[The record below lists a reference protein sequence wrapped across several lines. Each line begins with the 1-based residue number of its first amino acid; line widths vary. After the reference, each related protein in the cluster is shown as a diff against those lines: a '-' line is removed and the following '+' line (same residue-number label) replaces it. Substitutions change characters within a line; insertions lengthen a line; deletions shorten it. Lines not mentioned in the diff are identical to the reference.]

1 VDAGPPDAGPQA
13 GTLSVVTYN
22 VAGLPQGISASK
34 PAVNTKLISPKL
46 NAFDIV
52 AVQED
57 FAFHADLISM
67 STLPYKSTPKT
78 MPGLGDGLNILSKI
92 PFREGPRVGWAKCN
106 GLTNAGSDC
115 LAPKGFHRA
124 ELTLGGE
131 DVHVYN
137 LHADASSTPKDQEAR
152 RAQVAQLLAL
162 INVDSAGKAL
172 IVLGDTNM
180 DAADEDQVQ
189 SLLTGG
195 PLTDACRALNCAE
208 PDRIDRIM
216 FRNSATLTWTPSNF
230 LVDLTGFLDKDGAQ
244 LSDHEPVTVSLAW
257 KR

>member
-1 VDAGPPDAGPQA
+1 VI
-13 GTLSVVTYN
+13 TYN
-22 VAGLPQGISASK
+22 VAGLPQGISASN

-46 NAFDIV
+46 NAYDIV

-57 FAFHADLISM
+57 FAFHADLISQL
-67 STLPYKSTPKT
+67 TLPFKTTPKT
-78 MPGLGDGLNILSKI
+78 TPALGDGLNIFAKM
-92 PFREGPRVGWAKCN
+92 PFREGPRAAWTKCN
-106 GLTNAGSDC
+106 GITNAGSDC
-115 LAPKGFHRA
+115 LAPKGFQRA
-124 ELTLGGE
+124 DLTLGGE
-131 DVHVYN
+131 EVHVYN

-152 RAQVAQLLAL
+152 RAQVVQLLSA
-162 INVDSAGKAL
+162 INAASAGKAL

-195 PLTDACRALNCAE
+195 PLTDACRVLNCAE
-208 PDRIDRIM
+208 PGRIDRIM
-216 FRNSATLTWTPSNF
+216 FRNSATLTWTPSNY

-244 LSDHEPVTVSLAW
+244 LSDHEPITVSLAW